1 MIIPNKLKKDDIVL
15 VVAASSSIE
24 EKDKEYIEK
33 STKMLE
39 DLGLKVEFS
48 KNVYSNETGYGATVL
63 EKAEDINEGFGNPRY
78 QMLFLVK
85 GGANSNSLFE
95 YLDYELIKNNP
106 KIICGFSDSTS
117 ITNMIT
123 EKTGLVT
130 YSGPTFKS
138 LSSWETE
145 YSYRSFIRRFIDED
159 LKLAENDDEFITIKS
174 GKVAGE
180 LIGGNLSLISKMVAG
195 KYNINFDNK
204 ILFIEELGFESDPAM
219 CSGNL
224 YYLKQN
230 AVFDRIKGIWVGNYE
245 HDDNIQL
252 EKILLD
258 TLGDEYDFP
267 IIKSNNFGHT
277 DRKTVI
283 PIGTIAQIDTDKL
296 IKIELV
302 EKCVK

>member
-1 MIIPNKLKKDDIVL
+1 MIFI
-15 VVAASSSIE
+15 S
-24 EKDKEYIEK
+24 
-33 STKMLE
+33 
-39 DLGLKVEFS
+39 
-48 KNVYSNETGYGATVL
+48 
-63 EKAEDINEGFGNPRY
+63 
-78 QMLFLVK
+78 K
-85 GGANSNSLFE
+85 GGGNSNALFE
-95 YLDYELIKNNP
+95 YLDYETIKENP

-145 YSYRSFIRRFIDED
+145 YSYRSFIKRFIEEHLD
-159 LKLAENDDEFITIKS
+159 LAEDDDEFITIKS
-174 GKVAGE
+174 GKAVGE
-180 LIGGNLSLISKMVAG
+180 LIGGNLALISKLAAG
-195 KYNINFDNK
+195 KYKLNFENK
-204 ILFIEELGFESDPAM
+204 ILFMEELGFESEPAM

-230 AVFDRIKGIWVGNYE
+230 GVFDKIKGIWVGNYE
-245 HDDNIQL
+245 HEDNVPL
-252 EKILLD
+252 EQILVD
-258 TLGDEYDFP
+258 TIGDEYNFP

-283 PIGTIAQIDTDKL
+283 PIGTIAKIDTNNPK
-296 IKIELV
+296 KIELL